1 MRLNVNTAVT
11 TLGGEVLQDE
21 QGEITF
27 ARIFIEFLMGLSDRD
42 KALSGARKLER
53 ARLAERVHQAAVGS
67 GEVEITVAEAAE
79 IKELVGHI
87 GTPLVVLNVERF
99 IEG

>member
-1 MRLNVNTAVT
+1 VKLNVNTAVT

-27 ARIFIEFLMGLSDRD
+27 GRLFVDFLLGVSDRD
-42 KALSGARKLER
+42 RNLPGGKKLER
-53 ARLAERVHQAAVGS
+53 ARLAEKIHQAAEGT
-67 GEVEITVAEAAE
+67 GEVEISVAEAAE